1 MLLAILLALV
11 PAQQQCAPELCTG
24 AGTTACPTASGIV
37 SKPTLTGHRENVYFR
52 NSARYPAEIS
62 KVGADG
68 VAVSYGVLPP
78 GMRRA
83 VSTFHGDV
91 WHARAVSS
99 GHANGRLLLEHQ
111 IGVVKI
117 QACECPQPVFVDCSK
132 TPTMRDRAMVSDPV
146 VFENLANQPVDLFYW
161 NGVQRDVDPPLLPP
175 ALFSRC
181 SPPSRDTARR
191 HVRGARELGPGGGRS
206 APPTQADALDPR
218 PYVSTALRGRPAAL
232 DGPHARRCRYSWLLR
247 RGAGG
252 ARGARWAGR
261 AAGGGGLL

>member
-1 MLLAILLALV
+1 MLTLLLTALV

-37 SKPTLTGHRENVYFR
+37 SKPTLSGHRENVYFR

-99 GHANGRLLLEHQ
+99 GHVNGRLLLEHQ
-111 IGVVKI
+111 IGVVTI

-146 VFENLANQPVDLFYW
+146 VFENQANQPVDLFYW
-161 NGVQRDVDPPLLPP
+161 NGVQCAVDPPLCAPLS
-175 ALFSRC
+175 LSSRC
-181 SPPSRDTARR
+181 SPPCRDTAQ
-191 HVRGARELGPGGGRS
+191 ARARS
-206 APPTQADALDPR
+206 
-218 PYVSTALRGRPAAL
+218 S
-232 DGPHARRCRYSWLLR
+232 
-247 RGAGG
+247 
-252 ARGARWAGR
+252 
-261 AAGGGGLL
+261 

>member
-1 MLLAILLALV
+1 MLVLLLALV
-11 PAQQQCAPELCTG
+11 PAQQQQCAPELCTG

-161 NGVQRDVDPPLLPP
+161 NGVQRDVDPPC
-175 ALFSRC
+175 A
-181 SPPSRDTARR
+181 
-191 HVRGARELGPGGGRS
+191 
-206 APPTQADALDPR
+206 PR
-218 PYVSTALRGRPAAL
+218 PLFPLLTAQPRHRAQ
-232 DGPHARRCRYSWLLR
+232 AR
-247 RGAGG
+247 
-252 ARGARWAGR
+252 ARSS
-261 AAGGGGLL
+261 